1 VKRVAIALLVVAV
14 VAAGAYLVLDRP
26 WDIETYRAVDEHTLV
41 VTTSSGWLDWTRVTS
56 IDETPASVV
65 INMRSFRLPLPG
77 TGGPA
82 RDFTVVLQNPLSGR
96 EVIDGSTGLPIME
109 RPD

>member
-1 VKRVAIALLVVAV
+1 LVALVVV
-14 VAAGAYLVLDRP
+14 TLVAAGTWLVLDRP
-26 WDIETYRAVDEHTLV
+26 WDIESYRVVDDHTLV

-56 IDETPASVV
+56 VTESTSSVV
-65 INMRSFRLPLPG
+65 ISLRKFRLPLPG

-82 RDFTVVLQNPLSGR
+82 TDFTVTLREPIGGRAVVDAGTGR
-96 EVIDGSTGLPIME
+96 EIFR

>member
-1 VKRVAIALLVVAV
+1 VKRVVIALLVVAV

-65 INMRSFRLPLPG
+65 IKHEVFSLAIARNRRS
-77 TGGPA
+77 
-82 RDFTVVLQNPLSGR
+82 S
-96 EVIDGSTGLPIME
+96 EGLHGCAAKPIE
-109 RPD
+109 RA

>member
-1 VKRVAIALLVVAV
+1 MKRALIGLLLAAV
-14 VAAGAYLVLDRP
+14 LAGSAFLALDRD
-26 WDIETYRAVDEHTLV
+26 WDIETYRAVDDHTLV
-41 VTTSSGWLDWTRVTS
+41 LTTSSGWLDWTRVTS
-56 IDETPASVV
+56 VAESTNSVV

-82 RDFTVVLQNPLSGR
+82 TEYTVTLQDTLAGR
-96 EVIDGSTGLPIME
+96 AVIDGRTGLPIMK